1 MNSVHC
7 QEGTKILEI
16 HNSTKDNLNLYLANN
31 NHHHLRRLSDRM
43 LQSKSCKS
51 FDLLLTLLIA
61 FLRVPLP
68 RRLSIKSLSWHWPCG
83 SFMSLSLSLFL
94 TESDDYFLA
103 LMMNGGGGGGGG
115 GGVVGEENGRSDV
128 QPLGATLISFDVIGV
143 YLSLF
148 LANHK
153 QKQKQ

>member
-1 MNSVHC
+1 
-7 QEGTKILEI
+7 
-16 HNSTKDNLNLYLANN
+16 
-31 NHHHLRRLSDRM
+31 
-43 LQSKSCKS
+43 
-51 FDLLLTLLIA
+51 
-61 FLRVPLP
+61 
-68 RRLSIKSLSWHWPCG
+68 
-83 SFMSLSLSLFL
+83 MSLSLSLFL